1 MFRFIL
7 ASLVKGFDRCHLR
20 QLENLSLRTLNL
32 NSQATLV
39 LPNLDFL
46 EDLKIVLDKPISR
59 KALVDTDLF
68 SQENVRQT
76 GIYAM
81 GPLVGDNF
89 VRFLLGGALTIT
101 NHILKQKHI
110 PNVTTS

>member
-1 MFRFIL
+1 M
-7 ASLVKGFDRCHLR
+7 D
-20 QLENLSLRTLNL
+20 L

-46 EDLKIVLDKPISR
+46 QEQGCNLKIVLDKPISR

-101 NHILKQKHI
+101 NHILKQKQT
-110 PNVTTS
+110 PNFTTS

>member
-1 MFRFIL
+1 MR
-7 ASLVKGFDRCHLR
+7 
-20 QLENLSLRTLNL
+20 NLDL

-46 EDLKIVLDKPISR
+46 EEQGCNLKIVLDKPISR

-89 VRFLLGGALTIT
+89 VRFLHGGALTIT

>member
-1 MFRFIL
+1 MR
-7 ASLVKGFDRCHLR
+7 
-20 QLENLSLRTLNL
+20 NLDL

-46 EDLKIVLDKPISR
+46 QEQGCNLKIVLDKPISR
-59 KALVDTDLF
+59 KALVDTETDLF

-101 NHILKQKHI
+101 NHILKQKQI
-110 PNVTTS
+110 PNFTTS